1 MFSNQD
7 SQGHPRLSAGL
18 IPGLQRHHLVKGA
31 ILARYCFV
39 FSSPVFRFWYAS
51 ANKFQI
57 GNAEYDW
64 RRFLRHFSLFLRY
77 NCGMSVTRR
86 QKEVV
91 DFISGFVEENG
102 YSPSFDEIARGLNLK
117 SLATVHKHV
126 TNLQKKGLLERAHNR
141 SRSIDILPPK
151 NKSRQPDRLPLM
163 GRIAAGLPVDAA
175 EASESISLGDI
186 IGNKDV
192 FALEVRGDSMRDEHI
207 VHGDYVLVE
216 RVKTAR
222 PGEIIVALVRGSE
235 TTLKRYYI
243 EGDQVRLQPSN
254 VEMAPIYVPAEQL
267 AIQGRVLGI
276 LRKYA

>member
-1 MFSNQD
+1 MPVSIWERRFFM
-7 SQGHPRLSAGL
+7 AK
-18 IPGLQRHHLVKGA
+18 I
-31 ILARYCFV
+31 
-39 FSSPVFRFWYAS
+39 SSP
-51 ANKFQI
+51 N
-57 GNAEYDW
+57 
-64 RRFLRHFSLFLRY
+64 SLFVRY
-77 NCGMSVTRR
+77 NSAMSVTRR

-91 DFISGFVEENG
+91 DFISHFVEENG

-151 NKSRQPDRLPLM
+151 NKARSERLPLV

-192 FALEVRGDSMRDEHI
+192 YALEVRGDSMRDEHI
-207 VHGDYVLVE
+207 VNGDYVLVE
-216 RVKTAR
+216 RVKIAR
-222 PGEIIVALVRGSE
+222 PGEIVVALVRGSE

-243 EGDQVRLQPSN
+243 EGEQVRLQPSN
-254 VEMAPIYVPAEQL
+254 AEMAPIYVHAQDL